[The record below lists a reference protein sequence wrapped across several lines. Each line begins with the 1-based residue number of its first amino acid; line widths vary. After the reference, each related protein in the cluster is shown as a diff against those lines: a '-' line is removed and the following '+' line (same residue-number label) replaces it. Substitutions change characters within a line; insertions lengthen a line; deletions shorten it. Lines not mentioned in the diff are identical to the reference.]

1 MMRKLLIPFVLGAV
15 SALPVIAQTTST
27 TTATNSSTQN
37 TPAAPASQTTPG
49 AANTVTAP
57 PPQKVILDTDIGDD
71 IDDAYALALAVSSPQ
86 LQVLGVTTDW
96 GDTTLRARLVKR
108 FLDATGHSEI
118 PVAAGLRTQP
128 TAAFTQEYYAEGY
141 QARPGSWPDAVDFLQ
156 SEIRKYPGQITLIAL
171 APFHN
176 LAALMARDPA
186 AFKELKRVVLMGGS
200 IDQGYGNLGYLPG
213 EAPSAE
219 YNIASD
225 IPAAQK
231 LFASGVPIT
240 MLPLDSTQ
248 LKLDEVMRPILFSA
262 GTPLTDTLSTLTNE
276 WTAAAQNPT
285 PTLYDAMAVAYVI
298 DPSLCPTQPMN
309 IGIDSQG
316 FTRVGTGAPDAD
328 VCLHSDSD
336 KFFHFLLPQL
346 MGTAGEPILAAPPE
360 TAAPATSN
368 TPMQTPSAQ
377 TQ

>member
-1 MMRKLLIPFVLGAV
+1 MHKLLIPLLLGMLSLLPV
-15 SALPVIAQTTST
+15 SAQTAPT
-27 TTATNSSTQN
+27 
-37 TPAAPASQTTPG
+37 TPATPATASG
-49 AANTVTAP
+49 VAA
-57 PPQKVILDTDIGDD
+57 PPQKVIIDTDIGDD

-108 FLDATGHSEI
+108 FLDATGHSNI

-141 QARPGSWPDAVDFLQ
+141 QATPGSWPDAVQFLQ

-176 LAALMARDPA
+176 LGALIARDPA
-186 AFKELKRVVLMGGS
+186 AFKLLKRVVLMGGS
-200 IDQGYGNLGYLPG
+200 IHQGYGNLGYLPG

-225 IPAAQK
+225 IPAVQK
-231 LFASGVPIT
+231 LFAAGVPID
-240 MLPLDSTQ
+240 MMPLDSTQ

-262 GTPLTDTLSTLTNE
+262 GTPLTNTLDTLTNE
-276 WTAAAQNPT
+276 WTAATQNPT

-298 DPSLCPTQPMN
+298 DPSLCPTQPMDIVIASN
-309 IGIDSQG
+309 GLTQ
-316 FTRVGTGAPDAD
+316 VGTGEPNAN

-346 MGTAGEPILAAPPE
+346 MGTAGEPILAGTP
-360 TAAPATSN
+360 AASSN
-368 TPMQTPSAQ
+368 P
-377 TQ
+377 